1 MQIVHYG
8 NLSASTVLIQPVD
21 DHDLEEMETELNE
34 IKKTGKGRLS
44 VDCGESGQLE
54 SGSFALGGT
63 GSFWKRGLRRRCGG
77 AAAISF
83 RAMCGSQKNVLY
95 RWIFAGGII
104 LSLGGI
110 SDGYLC
116 RCCSSISVC
125 LVSGISA
132 IYERTRYE
140 SKVGVSELGKP

>member
-1 MQIVHYG
+1 MQIFHYG

-34 IKKTGKGRLS
+34 IRKQGQGRLS

-54 SGSFALGGT
+54 SAIFRPGKRRQSLAEEGFGDGAGELLQFLLG
-63 GSFWKRGLRRRCGG
+63 
-77 AAAISF
+77 
-83 RAMCGSQKNVLY
+83 AMCGSQQNVLY

-110 SDGYLC
+110 SDGYHLQVLQQL
-116 RCCSSISVC
+116 SPSVWFPEFP
-125 LVSGISA
+125 A
-132 IYERTRYE
+132 IYEGTRCE
-140 SKVGVSELGKP
+140 SKCRSI

>member
-1 MQIVHYG
+1 MEDAMQIFHYG

-34 IKKTGKGRLS
+34 IKKQGKADFQLIAVK
-44 VDCGESGQLE
+44 VDN
-54 SGSFALGGT
+54 
-63 GSFWKRGLRRRCGG
+63 WKRGLRRRCGG

-83 RAMCGSQKNVLY
+83 RTMCGSQKNVLY

-140 SKVGVSELGKP
+140 SKVGVSERGKP

>member
-1 MQIVHYG
+1 MQIFHYG

-34 IKKTGKGRLS
+34 IKKQGKADFQLIAVK
-44 VDCGESGQLE
+44 VDNWNRDL
-54 SGSFALGGT
+54 FALGGT

-83 RAMCGSQKNVLY
+83 RTMCGSQKNVLY

-140 SKVGVSELGKP
+140 SKVGVSERGKP

>member
-1 MQIVHYG
+1 
-8 NLSASTVLIQPVD
+8 
-21 DHDLEEMETELNE
+21 METELNE
-34 IKKTGKGRLS
+34 IRKQGKADFQLIAVKVDNWNQDLSPWEASAVFGREGFG
-44 VDCGESGQLE
+44 DGAGELLQFLL
-54 SGSFALGGT
+54 GS
-63 GSFWKRGLRRRCGG
+63 
-77 AAAISF
+77 
-83 RAMCGSQKNVLY
+83 MCGSQKNVLY